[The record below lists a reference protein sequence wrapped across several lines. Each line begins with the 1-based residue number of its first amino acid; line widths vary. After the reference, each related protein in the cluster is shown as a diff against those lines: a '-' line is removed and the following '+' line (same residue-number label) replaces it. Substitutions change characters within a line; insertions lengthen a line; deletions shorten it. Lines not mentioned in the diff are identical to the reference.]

1 MNQTTLTA
9 EQFEELAA
17 EITGQFDT
25 AAAALEANGIPAF
38 DNQEM
43 LQKIHAR
50 YDSLAER
57 LFRHNCGEPW
67 AARENCLWV
76 KIREVLRT
84 SQQPLRVS
92 ISGEGPDEAI
102 YLIDHHGNQVLAQR
116 AIDERLAQEN
126 WLKSHM
132 LDMTKQITGEVD
144 QSLPVHRILV
154 DEAPVL
160 IGGAAQA
167 LLSTYVGLLS
177 GIRHIE
183 GEGTDPAWLA
193 RSLRLQSMDEA
204 RERIVEM
211 AQAGAE
217 SQGQIYQELAEKAY
231 ADLFSGEQG
240 SMFTEEQRAELIR
253 RMGVACAKPAMVVV
267 KLGMKVMQNWLEMR
281 KNGQN

>member
-1 MNQTTLTA
+1 MTA

-25 AAAALEANGIPAF
+25 AAPAALEANGIPAF
-38 DNQEM
+38 DSQEM
-43 LQKIHAR
+43 LAKIHAR

-57 LFRHNCGEPW
+57 LFYNCGRAVGGP
-67 AARENCLWV
+67 RNLWV

-126 WLKSHM
+126 WLKSRM

-154 DEAPVL
+154 DEEH
-160 IGGAAQA
+160 
-167 LLSTYVGLLS
+167 
-177 GIRHIE
+177 R
-183 GEGTDPAWLA
+183 
-193 RSLRLQSMDEA
+193 
-204 RERIVEM
+204 
-211 AQAGAE
+211 
-217 SQGQIYQELAEKAY
+217 
-231 ADLFSGEQG
+231 
-240 SMFTEEQRAELIR
+240 
-253 RMGVACAKPAMVVV
+253 C
-267 KLGMKVMQNWLEMR
+267 
-281 KNGQN
+281 